1 MKKSQILA
9 NTIKNQIEQNIWLS
23 GEKIPSIRDA
33 CKRYKL
39 SIETV
44 LQAYQQLEDQGY
56 VRSKPKSGYFVLPR
70 RNVFT
75 SENAQHKAIK
85 PYPVKIS
92 DLLYDVLQRAKDPS
106 VIPLSSAFPDP
117 ALFPH
122 QALSR
127 SLANASRQM
136 PDNSMLTNLPPGS
149 ETLRRQIAQ
158 RYQVHGLNVL
168 PDDIV
173 ITSGA
178 MEALNLCLQS
188 CTEPGD
194 LVAIEYPAFYGVL
207 QTIERLNLTAVEVP
221 TDPETGIDLDVLESV
236 FASMDIK
243 ACWFMTESQNPVG
256 YSMSDR
262 NKQRLAE
269 LVNQHKIPMIEDD
282 VYRELHVGNQTSL
295 PAKAY
300 DSDEQIMLCGSFSKS
315 LSPGFRIGWV
325 VAGKK
330 ALKIQRLQHLSTL
343 SSSIPIQ
350 LGLSH
355 YLTFYSYD
363 NHLKKLR
370 KLLNERKK
378 AHIAL
383 LESSLP
389 ESSLI
394 HKSQGG
400 YFLWIELPH
409 SVCVEKL
416 YEQALERNI
425 SVAPGIIFSSNKKFS
440 HHIRLNCSYACDDK
454 IADAIQTLG
463 NLIRT
468 MELQASTVS

>member
-1 MKKSQILA
+1 MKKSQVLA
-9 NTIKNQIEQNIWLS
+9 NTIKSQIEQNIWLS
-23 GEKIPSIRDA
+23 GEKIPSIRST

-56 VRSKPKSGYFVLPR
+56 IRAKAKSGYVVLPR
-70 RNVFT
+70 RNTLFAGNLSAKV
-75 SENAQHKAIK
+75 IK

-92 DLLYDVLQRAKDPS
+92 DLLYDVLQRAKDPEI
-106 VIPLSSAFPDP
+106 IPFSSAFPDP

-136 PDNSMLTNLPPGS
+136 LGSCMLTNLPPGS
-149 ETLRRQIAQ
+149 QTLRRQIAQ
-158 RYQVHGLNVL
+158 RYQKSGLNVL

-173 ITSGA
+173 ITSEA

-188 CTEPGD
+188 CTKPGD

-207 QTIERLNLTAVEVP
+207 QAIERLNLTAVEIP
-221 TDPETGIDLDVLESV
+221 TDPRNGIDLDLLASV
-236 FASMDIK
+236 FSSMDIK
-243 ACWFMTESQNPVG
+243 ACWFMTESQNPLG
-256 YSMSDR
+256 YSMSET

-269 LVNQHKIPMIEDD
+269 LVNHYQIPMIEDD
-282 VYRELHVGNQTSL
+282 VYRELGIGNPSSL

-300 DSDEQIMLCGSFSKS
+300 DKVGNILLCGSFSKS

-325 VAGKK
+325 VAGER
-330 ALKIQRLQHLSTL
+330 ALNIQRLQHLSTL

-355 YLTFYSYD
+355 YLTFYNFD
-363 NHLKKLR
+363 RHLKKLR

-378 AHIAL
+378 AHAEL
-383 LESSLP
+383 LRTYLP
-389 ESSLI
+389 HNTKI
-394 HKSQGG
+394 HLNNGG
-400 YFLWIELPH
+400 YFIWVELPQTIYA
-409 SVCVEKL
+409 ETL
-416 YEQALERNI
+416 YEQALEHNI
-425 SVAPGIIFSSNKKFS
+425 AIAPGILFSSDKRFS
-440 HHIRLNCSYACDDK
+440 HHIRLNCSYACDER
-454 IADAIQTLG
+454 IEQAIQTLG
-463 NLIRT
+463 QLIHT
-468 MELQASTVS
+468 MEINR

>member
-1 MKKSQILA
+1 MKKPQKLA
-9 NTIKNQIEQNIWLS
+9 NEIKHQIEQHIWLS
-23 GEKIPSIRDA
+23 GEKIPSIREA
-33 CKRYKL
+33 CKNYKL

-44 LQAYQQLEDQGY
+44 LQAYQLLENQGY
-56 VRSKPKSGYFVLPR
+56 VKSKPKSGYFVLPR
-70 RNVFT
+70 RGVLG
-75 SENAQHKAIK
+75 SDQSHKKAIK

-106 VIPLSSAFPDP
+106 IIPLSSAFPDP

-136 PDNSMLTNLPPGS
+136 PNNSMLTNLPPGS
-149 ETLRRQIAQ
+149 ESLRRQIAQ
-158 RYQVHGLNVL
+158 RYQQQGLDVI

-207 QTIERLNLTAVEVP
+207 QAIERLNLTAVEIP
-221 TDPETGIDLDVLESV
+221 TDPELGIDLDVLASV
-236 FASMDIK
+236 FSSMDIK
-243 ACWFMTESQNPVG
+243 VCWFMTESQNPLG
-256 YSMSDR
+256 YSMS
-262 NKQRLAE
+262 NSHKQRLAE
-269 LVNQHKIPMIEDD
+269 LVNQYQIPMIEDD
-282 VYRELHVGNQTSL
+282 VYRELYVGHDFPL
-295 PAKAY
+295 PAKVY
-300 DSDEQIMLCGSFSKS
+300 DTNDYIMLCGSFSKS

-325 VAGKK
+325 VAGRQ

-355 YLTFYSYD
+355 YLTFYSFD

-370 KLLNERKK
+370 KTLKDRKL
-378 AHIAL
+378 AHINL
-383 LESSLP
+383 LASCLP
-389 ESSLI
+389 NSAIIKE
-394 HKSQGG
+394 SQGG
-400 YFLWIELPH
+400 YFLWVELSPSI
-409 SVCVEKL
+409 SVERL
-416 YEQALERNI
+416 YEEALKKNI
-425 SVAPGIIFSSNKKFS
+425 SVAPGIIFSSDKRFC
-440 HHIRLNCSYACDDK
+440 HHVRLNCSYACDEK
-454 IADAIQTLG
+454 MTAAIQALAL
-463 NLIRT
+463 LIT
-468 MELQASTVS
+468 NME

>member
-1 MKKSQILA
+1 MKKSQVLA
-9 NTIKNQIEQNIWLS
+9 NTIKSQIEQNIWLS
-23 GEKIPSIRDA
+23 GEKIPSIRAA
-33 CKRYKL
+33 CQRYKL

-70 RNVFT
+70 RNELT
-75 SENAQHKAIK
+75 SENSIQKVIK

-106 VIPLSSAFPDP
+106 IIPFSSAFPDP

-136 PDNSMLTNLPPGS
+136 LGNSMLTNLPPGS
-149 ETLRRQIAQ
+149 KTLRRQIAQ
-158 RYQVHGLNVL
+158 RYQVSGLNVL

-207 QTIERLNLTAVEVP
+207 QVIERLNLTAVEIP
-221 TDPETGIDLDVLESV
+221 TDPENGIDLDVLESV
-236 FASMDIK
+236 FVSMDIK

-256 YSMSDR
+256 YSMSNHR
-262 NKQRLAE
+262 KKRLAE
-269 LVNQHKIPMIEDD
+269 LVNQHKITMIEDD
-282 VYRELHVGNQTSL
+282 VYRELYAGNQSSL

-300 DSDEQIMLCGSFSKS
+300 DKEGSIMLCGSFSKS

-325 VAGKK
+325 VAGNH
-330 ALKIQRLQHLSTL
+330 ALKIQRLQHFSTL

-355 YLTFYSYD
+355 YLTFYSFD

-370 KLLNERKK
+370 KILNDRKK
-378 AHIAL
+378 NHIDL
-383 LESSLP
+383 LQTSFPASVI
-389 ESSLI
+389 I
-394 HKSQGG
+394 HRNKGG
-400 YFLWIELPH
+400 YFIWIELPD
-409 SVCVEKL
+409 SICVETL
-416 YEQALERNI
+416 YEQALEHNI
-425 SVAPGIIFSSNKKFS
+425 SIAPGIIFSSDKRFS
-440 HHIRLNCSYACDDK
+440 HHIRLNCSYACDEK
-454 IADAIQTLG
+454 IEKAIKTLG
-463 NLIRT
+463 TLIRT
-468 MELQASTVS
+468 MEVQL

>member
-9 NTIKNQIEQNIWLS
+9 DTIKHQIEQNIWLS
-23 GEKIPSIRDA
+23 GEKIPSIRTS
-33 CKRYKL
+33 CKRYQL

-70 RNVFT
+70 RTLT
-75 SENAQHKAIK
+75 SGDSRLKTIK

-92 DLLYDVLQRAKDPS
+92 DLLYDVLQRAKDS
-106 VIPLSSAFPDP
+106 DIIPFSSAFPDP
-117 ALFPH
+117 TLFPH

-136 PDNSMLTNLPPGS
+136 VGSCMLTNLPPGS
-149 ETLRRQIAQ
+149 QTLRRQIAQ
-158 RYQVHGLNVL
+158 RYQISGLNVL

-188 CTEPGD
+188 CTKPGD

-207 QTIERLNLTAVEVP
+207 QTIERLNLTAVEIP
-221 TDPETGIDLDVLESV
+221 TDPQNGLDLDVLASV
-236 FASMDIK
+236 FATMDIK

-256 YSMSDR
+256 YSMNEQS
-262 NKQRLAE
+262 KQRLAE
-269 LVNQHKIPMIEDD
+269 LVNHYHIPMIEDD
-282 VYRELHVGNQTSL
+282 VYRELYVGNQGSL

-300 DSDEQIMLCGSFSKS
+300 DKIGNIMLCGSFSKS

-325 VAGKK
+325 VAGNQ
-330 ALKIQRLQHLSTL
+330 ALNLQRLQHLSTL

-355 YLTFYSYD
+355 YLTFYNFD
-363 NHLKKLR
+363 HHLKKLR
-370 KLLNERKK
+370 KVLNERKK
-378 AHIAL
+378 RHVEL
-383 LESSLP
+383 LQAYLPASST
-389 ESSLI
+389 I
-394 HKSQGG
+394 HPSKGG
-400 YFLWIELPH
+400 YFVWVELP
-409 SVCVEKL
+409 SNIAAEWL
-416 YEQALERNI
+416 YQQALEHNI
-425 SVAPGIIFSSNKKFS
+425 AIAPGIIFSSDQRFC
-440 HHIRLNCSYACDDK
+440 HHIRLNCSYACDAK
-454 IADAIQTLG
+454 IEQAIQTLG
-463 NLIRT
+463 QLIDT
-468 MELQASTVS
+468 LSTQI